1 MRVYSQQQKDEQ
13 QKQKQNC
20 HNNKEQENQ
29 RNNLA
34 KTLISN
40 SKKMRNT
47 RRHAINVLPHHI
59 VLNDKLKSRI
69 VGTLSPPSKNNYL
82 SIPFLCNHT
91 VIA

>member
-40 SKKMRNT
+40 SKKNEKHPKTCYKRPSSSHCFKRQIKVPDSRNFIST
-47 RRHAINVLPHHI
+47 
-59 VLNDKLKSRI
+59 
-69 VGTLSPPSKNNYL
+69 
-82 SIPFLCNHT
+82 
-91 VIA
+91 